1 MSTYQLFAF
10 PTTLLKLHVTVAFLI
25 LWTIRCM
32 NRMISEINLFSPR
45 SDMLNWFLP
54 QDIVK
59 ILVTGIFD
67 VGIFNK

>member
-1 MSTYQLFAF
+1 VGTSLGVSFQKV
-10 PTTLLKLHVTVAFLI
+10 P
-25 LWTIRCM
+25 
-32 NRMISEINLFSPR
+32 ISEINLFSPR

>member
-1 MSTYQLFAF
+1 
-10 PTTLLKLHVTVAFLI
+10 
-25 LWTIRCM
+25 M

-67 VGIFNK
+67 VGIFKIRKATVTCSFNNVVGKANN